1 METTI
6 KTKVFGYE
14 TEIRSDDKYNAS
26 EILKRYNETS
36 TVKKRMDVFLKSK
49 ETKTFTDLL
58 KRDGITNLYELVK
71 EKQDGCRPMKHTWW
85 FDIRLLVSFVMWL
98 DDVTRKNIVKK
109 IADDVFLSAPKER
122 FENCTGT
129 VHDTYL

>member
-1 METTI
+1 MFYI
-6 KTKVFGYE
+6 M
-14 TEIRSDDKYNAS
+14 IYN
-26 EILKRYNETS
+26 Y
-36 TVKKRMDVFLKSK
+36 
-49 ETKTFTDLL
+49 
-58 KRDGITNLYELVK
+58 
-71 EKQDGCRPMKHTWW
+71 
-85 FDIRLLVSFVMWL
+85 LLVSFVMWL